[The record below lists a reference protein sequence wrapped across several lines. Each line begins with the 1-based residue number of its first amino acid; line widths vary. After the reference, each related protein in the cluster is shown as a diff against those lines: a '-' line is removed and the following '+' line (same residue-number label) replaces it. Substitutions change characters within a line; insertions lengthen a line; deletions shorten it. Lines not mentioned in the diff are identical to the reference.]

1 MEFLNPDALY
11 GLLALPLLLIPYL
24 VRRQPQR
31 VVFSS
36 LLLFSQQ
43 ASGAMTR
50 PWRRLRLPP
59 IFFLQLLLL
68 TLLTLALAEPVFSV
82 RVSNVAVILDNSA
95 SMQAREPETTRFAL
109 ASEKARD
116 LLGELGATG
125 KVDLYFTVP
134 QLTRI
139 NNVALSPGAAA
150 ATLESLAPYD
160 LPDVSVDY
168 DTVLRQLAHDR
179 KYQRV
184 YFITDHPARGQSG
197 IVRVY
202 TVGRP
207 QGNMAVT
214 SFRIGRSSLANSRLE
229 AEVTVTNFYPRDQ
242 RTRVLIKSNGAPL
255 ASREMTLSAGRS
267 ETVSFQGIPFH
278 PYYEAEID
286 ARDPLVLDN
295 RRFAVPANTRKLKI
309 LAISPRPQALTS
321 LRRITGVS
329 VGIVSPGDYGKTDR
343 SGYDLEIFH
352 LSSPATLPTAPSLFV
367 LPPENNPMVQ
377 LGKPVSRVVVSD
389 WLDGHPLTRYLNL
402 ALFRPTYARPFKPKI
417 PGETV
422 VESAGGGLVF
432 AAEREGVRYLAL
444 AFDPFPYLGRENLPI
459 SVFTLNF
466 LDWFLDRTGA
476 DGNATGEPLAIG
488 ASKQEEFISIPNGE
502 KQVLPPGSNRFART
516 FFQGIYR
523 RNHGTE
529 SDLYA
534 VNLQDPTE
542 SNLSEPVAL
551 QINDEG
557 QKTNTFS
564 TLFYLWPYLLIL
576 SLLFFIMEWFFV
588 PRVAPSRVRLRRK
601 NTQLA

>member
-95 SMQAREPETTRFAL
+95 SMQAKEPETTRFAL
-109 ASEKARD
+109 AREKARD

-542 SNLSEPVAL
+542 SNLSELAAL

>member
-1 MEFLNPDALY
+1 MEFLNPNALY

-82 RVSNVAVILDNSA
+82 RVSNIAVILDNSA
-95 SMQAREPETTRFAL
+95 SMQAREQGTTRFAL
-109 ASEKARD
+109 AREKARD
-116 LLGELGATG
+116 LLSELGTTG
-125 KVDLYFTVP
+125 KVDLYFTTP
-134 QLTRI
+134 RLARI
-139 NNVALSPGAAA
+139 ANVALSPGAAA
-150 ATLESLAPYD
+150 AILEDLVPYD
-160 LPDVSVDY
+160 LPDASVDY
-168 DTVLRQLAHDR
+168 DKVLKQLAHNR
-179 KYQRV
+179 KYQRI
-184 YFITDHPARGQSG
+184 YFITDRPAHGQSG

-202 TVGRP
+202 TVGHP

-242 RTRVLIKSNGAPL
+242 RTRVLLKGSGALL

-267 ETVSFQGIPFH
+267 ETVSFQGISPH

-309 LAISPRPQALTS
+309 LGISPRPQALAS
-321 LRRITGVS
+321 LRRIAGVS
-329 VGIVSPGDYGKTDR
+329 ADIVSPGDYGKTDR
-343 SGYDLEIFH
+343 SRYDLEIFH
-352 LSSPATLPTAPSLFV
+352 LSSPATLPAAPSLLV
-367 LPPENNPMVQ
+367 LPPETNPMVQ

-389 WLDGHPLTRYLNL
+389 WREGHPLTRYLNL
-402 ALFRPTYARPFKPKI
+402 ALFRPPYARPFKPKM

-422 VESAGGGLVF
+422 IESPAGGLVF
-432 AAEREGVRYLAL
+432 AAERQGVRYLAL

-459 SVFTLNF
+459 SIFTLNF
-466 LDWFLDRTGA
+466 LDWFLDRAGV
-476 DGNATGEPLAIG
+476 DGNATGEPIAVG
-488 ASKQEEFISIPNGE
+488 ASEQEGFMLTPKGE
-502 KQVLPPGSNRFART
+502 KQSLPPRSNRFTAT

-523 RNHGTE
+523 LNNGRGSE
-529 SDLYA
+529 LFA
-534 VNLQDPTE
+534 ANLQDPNE
-542 SNLSEPVAL
+542 SDLIKPAAL
-551 QINDEG
+551 EINDEAN
-557 QKTNTFS
+557 KTNTFS
-564 TLFYLWPYLLIL
+564 TLIYLWPYLLLL
-576 SLLFFIMEWFFV
+576 SLLVFITEWFFV
-588 PRVAPSRVRLRRK
+588 PRVARSRVRLRRK
-601 NTQLA
+601 NTQLE

>member
-109 ASEKARD
+109 ARETARD

-134 QLTRI
+134 RLTRI

-168 DTVLRQLAHDR
+168 DTVLRQLARDR

-229 AEVTVTNFYPRDQ
+229 AEVTVTNFYPRDE

-267 ETVSFQGIPFH
+267 ETVSFQGIPSH

-286 ARDPLVLDN
+286 ALDPLILDN

-329 VGIVSPGDYGKTDR
+329 VDIVSPGDYGKTDR

-352 LSSPATLPTAPSLFV
+352 LSSPAALPTAPSLFV

-377 LGKPVSRVVVSD
+377 LGQPVSRVVVSN
-389 WLDGHPLTRYLNL
+389 WREGHPLTRYLNL
-402 ALFRPTYARPFKPKI
+402 ALFRPLYARPFKPKI

-422 VESAGGGLVF
+422 VESAAGGLVF

-466 LDWFLDRTGA
+466 LDWFLDRAGA

-488 ASKQEEFISIPNGE
+488 ASKQEEFLSTPNGE
-502 KQVLPPGSNRFART
+502 KQLLPPGSNRFART

-523 RNHGTE
+523 LNHGTE
-529 SDLYA
+529 SELFA

-542 SNLSEPVAL
+542 SNLSEPAAL

-588 PRVAPSRVRLRRK
+588 PRVAPSRVRLGRK

>member
-109 ASEKARD
+109 AREKARD

-134 QLTRI
+134 RLTRI

-542 SNLSEPVAL
+542 SNLSELAAL